1 MHPRG
6 HRGRDRAPPQHQP
19 RRLTDDTR
27 TAAPHPNRVTKQPL
41 GGGQGCTWRALPHD
55 LPPGRPCWRW
65 WARWNVAGEGRPSV
79 WGEVVA
85 ALRGVDRVG
94 KGRAQQPTA
103 AIVDSQSAKSSEG
116 GQGRSFDAHGRVT
129 GRTRHA
135 LVDVEGNLLLVGV
148 TGAGTANTAAAPE
161 LLTQPRRTCP
171 NLRVVWC
178 DPGYQAGFVEAAGG
192 LGLEAAVVGRQPGTG

>member
-1 MHPRG
+1 MVDKAARG
-6 HRGRDRAPPQHQP
+6 GRCRTICRRGGRAGGGGPGGTWPGRAGRASGGG
-19 RRLTDDTR
+19 RRGAAGCR
-27 TAAPHPNRVTKQPL
+27 PGRQGPGAAAP
-41 GGGQGCTWRALPHD
+41 
-55 LPPGRPCWRW
+55 
-65 WARWNVAGEGRPSV
+65 
-79 WGEVVA
+79 
-85 ALRGVDRVG
+85 
-94 KGRAQQPTA
+94 A

-129 GRTRHA
+129 GCTRHA

-148 TGAGTANTAAAPE
+148 TGAGTADTAAAPE

-192 LGLEAAVVGRQPGTG
+192 LGLEAAVVGRQPGTGGVAVLPRRWVVEVLRLA